1 MTLDEIDA
9 VCCGFVG
16 CEVRYPF
23 ESAPDL
29 RAWCIGGKMFAWSAT
44 ESTPPTIQLKADP
57 EMIPF
62 LIANYTWISPGYHM
76 NKRHWITAR
85 IAEAEASL
93 LTGLLEDAHMLVV
106 NKLPR
111 AERMRFLPD

>member
-9 VCCGFVG
+9 ICRGLVG

-23 ESAPDL
+23 DTAPDL

-44 ESTPPTIQLKADP
+44 ESKTPTVQLKADP

-62 LIANYTWISPGYHM
+62 LIANYVWIQPGYHM
-76 NKRHWITAR
+76 NKRHWIT
-85 IAEAEASL
+85 ILMTESDPKL
-93 LTGLLEDAHMLVV
+93 LRGLLEDAHGLIVS
-106 NKLPR
+106 KLPS
-111 AERMRFLPD
+111 AERLRLMPD